1 MDKDRSAGIG
11 RKVTGFVKQAAGRIT
26 GDRKL
31 QAKGT
36 AEKTAGKAQNAAGGA
51 KDATR
56 DILKH

>member
-11 RKVTGFVKQAAGRIT
+11 KKVTGFVKEAAGKMT
-26 GDRKL
+26 GNRKM

-36 AEKTAGKAQNAAGGA
+36 AEKTVGTAQNAAGGA

-56 DILKH
+56 DILKD